1 MGVEQ
6 ADAGASLALND
17 IETTPSKAHR
27 ALLPIIFVFGRNDPS
42 QAPHRSS
49 ALAAYLG
56 RDPLALPH
64 WLHPPIGMVI
74 GSSPTHWASSA
85 NQRKPLPSRAAAPEE
100 LRAVLDRIEAN
111 GRGKPIGE
119 QVLADAHRRHAE
131 NDCPNRRD

>member
-1 MGVEQ
+1 MILRRPLPRHTGHFSQSFLFLVGTILPRHPTVLVHSRPIS
-6 ADAGASLALND
+6 DM
-17 IETTPSKAHR
+17 IR
-27 ALLPIIFVFGRNDPS
+27 A
-42 QAPHRSS
+42 
-49 ALAAYLG
+49 
-56 RDPLALPH
+56 ALPH